1 MASHM
6 KTTVEIPDV
15 LFRQVRKLALREGV
29 TLRSLVEEG
38 LRRVLEG
45 RAAPPPGP
53 PLQPVVFG
61 GDGFT
66 EEAGDG
72 RWERLRTIL
81 YEGRGE

>member
-1 MASHM
+1 MAAHM
-6 KTTVEIPDV
+6 KTTIEISDA
-15 LFRQVRKLALREGV
+15 LFRQARKLAAREGV

-38 LRRVLEG
+38 LRRVLDG
-45 RAAPPPGP
+45 RAAPPPAP
-53 PLQPVVFG
+53 FHPVVFG